1 MGQDLRWRSSVPILG
16 TPIIVRQLALAIG
29 LPFGIV
35 ILVLLVASGGD
46 RYAWYGLGLVVL
58 LLAVTWLVV
67 RILYGGRYD
76 AEFRL
81 DADGALASLDTTSR
95 KRSRAVSALAV
106 AAGAATGQPTVA
118 GAGLLAAGNQSQ
130 YLTWH
135 EVRRIDQDRKH
146 RTIVLRGPLVAHVA
160 LFCTTENFDEV
171 LAYVTA
177 RVKS

>member
-1 MGQDLRWRSSVPILG
+1 MGHDLRWRSSVPILG

-46 RYAWYGLGLVVL
+46 RYAWYGLGLVAL
-58 LLAVTWLVV
+58 LLAVTWLAV

-76 AEFRL
+76 AEFLL
-81 DADGALASLDTTSR
+81 DAEGALASLDTTSR
-95 KRSRAVSALAV
+95 KRSRAVSGLAV
-106 AAGAATGQPTVA
+106 AAGAAAGRPTVA
-118 GAGLLAAGNQSQ
+118 GAGLLAAGNQAQ
-130 YLTWH
+130 YLTWP
-135 EVRRIDQDRKH
+135 EVRRVDQDRRH

-160 LFCTTENFDEV
+160 LFCTTENFDDV